1 MAIADNPLH
10 YSITICRKR
19 KSGAD
24 AVEMASLD
32 REMLKREWVGGVG
45 GVGVGVERGWGLEN

>member
-1 MAIADNPLH
+1 MAISDNPLH
-10 YSITICRKR
+10 YSITLCRKRPR

-32 REMLKREWVGGVG
+32 REMLKRE
-45 GVGVGVERGWGLEN
+45 

>member
-1 MAIADNPLH
+1 MATADNSLN
-10 YSITICRKR
+10 YSITICRKRPR

-32 REMLKREWVGGVG
+32 REMLKRE
-45 GVGVGVERGWGLEN
+45 